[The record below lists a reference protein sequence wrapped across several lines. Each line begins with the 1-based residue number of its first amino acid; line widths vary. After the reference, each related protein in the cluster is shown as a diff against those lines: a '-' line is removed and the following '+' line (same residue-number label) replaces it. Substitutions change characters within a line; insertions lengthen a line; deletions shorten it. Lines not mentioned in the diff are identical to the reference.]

1 MRNFL
6 KINRGAKISGVDL
19 IKKSDLFTDLLEAI
33 HYLNP
38 TASDEQVIF
47 MGTTT
52 LLAITDTTALSKAV
66 KVATDEANK
75 KAKEVSVLADM
86 FNSPTTTENNN

>member
-1 MRNFL
+1 MRNPL
-6 KINRGAKISGVDL
+6 KRVQGAKEFHADFF
-19 IKKSDLFTDLLEAI
+19 KKSDLFTDLLEAI

-47 MGTTT
+47 MGTST